1 MINTMFKHDKKCLL
15 FEIFE
20 VITAQQ
26 LTVEKIQ
33 IINADLIVGFSKSEQ
48 HVKIWSISKRQAV
61 FEHFFDQKKVNELLI
76 IQNLNDLVAYGFLDK
91 QVQIWSI
98 ETQCGFSML
107 YELSYEQQIKKI
119 KLSNNTTQIGIL
131 HNDQQIRQLSKD
143 QLQQTIL
150 YESNQQ
156 VEDYCFFKKQTFLA
170 IIQKRGFVL
179 IFSIKS
185 QKSIKQWNANQQGQL
200 SIDGIDKDLIIVTQ
214 ARDYSIKIW
223 NMSSYHLLRVIDSRK
238 ISLSSYDIYN
248 NTLLMSTFK
257 PSLDIISLKTCKM
270 IQSLEVDYPILK
282 IEIESESN
290 LIAILDYEFQIIL
303 IRKKKY

>member
-1 MINTMFKHDKKCLL
+1 MIHTTSKQDKKCPS

-33 IINADLIVGFSKSEQ
+33 IINGDLILGFSKSEQ
-48 HVKIWSISKRQAV
+48 HVKIWSVSKRQAV
-61 FEHFFDQKKVNELLI
+61 FEHFFNQKKVNELLI
-76 IQNLNDLVAYGFLDK
+76 IQNQNDLVAFGFLDK

-98 ETQCGFSML
+98 KSEIGFSL
-107 YELSYEQQIKKI
+107 QQELSYEQQIRKI
-119 KLSNNTTQIGIL
+119 KLSNNAFQLGIL
-131 HNDQQIRQLSKD
+131 HSNEQIRQLSKD
-143 QLQQTIL
+143 QLSSNIL
-150 YESNQQ
+150 YQSQQ
-156 VEDYCFFKKQTFLA
+156 HIEDYCFFQNQTFLA
-170 IIQKRGFVL
+170 IMQKRGFVS

-185 QKSIKQWNANQQGQL
+185 QKVIKQWNAHQQGQCT
-200 SIDGIDKDLIIVTQ
+200 IDGIDKDQIIVTQ
-214 ARDYSIKIW
+214 AKDYSIKLW
-223 NMSSYHLLRVIDSRK
+223 NMRSYSLLRVIDCRK
-238 ISLSSYDIYN
+238 ISLSQYDIYN

-257 PSLDIISLKTCKM
+257 PSLDIISLKTGKM

-282 IEIESESN
+282 IEIEFESN

>member
-33 IINADLIVGFSKSEQ
+33 IINADLIVGFSKSQQ

-119 KLSNNTTQIGIL
+119 KLLNNTTQIGIL
-131 HNDQQIRQLSKD
+131 HNNQQIRQLSKD

-185 QKSIKQWNANQQGQL
+185 QKSIKQGFNNCDIGKRLFNQNLEYEQL
-200 SIDGIDKDLIIVTQ
+200 SFVKSNRFKKNII
-214 ARDYSIKIW
+214 IFI
-223 NMSSYHLLRVIDSRK
+223 
-238 ISLSSYDIYN
+238 
-248 NTLLMSTFK
+248 
-257 PSLDIISLKTCKM
+257 
-270 IQSLEVDYPILK
+270 
-282 IEIESESN
+282 
-290 LIAILDYEFQIIL
+290 
-303 IRKKKY
+303 